1 MSTTSSDAGC
11 GINISAGI
19 GRSGERPAPSGK
31 RRASTSWRDA
41 LCISAECRRGKAPGE
56 PYDGK
61 RHVRFDE
68 GTLETERWARLRH
81 RHMAKAAGQQSSLAL
96 RPPRQRPTLQARN
109 VTERLPKPLHA
120 SVRRALRQA
129 WELDDADKAERLLR
143 NLARRLDQEA
153 PGVAASILEGLD
165 EMLTV
170 NRLGL
175 PVKLRRS
182 LACTNSIENMMGT
195 VRRVCRNVKRW
206 RNAAMALRWT
216 AAGMMEAAKGFRRLK
231 AYKHLPVLRAALA
244 AHQSKYVTQRVEHD
258 ADAA

>member
-96 RPPRQRPTLQARN
+96 RPPRQRPTLQTAN
-109 VTERLPKPLHA
+109 VLNKLPKSQQPKA
-120 SVRRALRQA
+120 KRALQEI
-129 WELDDADKAERLLR
+129 WMAETKK
-143 NLARRLDQEA
+143 D
-153 PGVAASILEGLD
+153 
-165 EMLTV
+165 
-170 NRLGL
+170 
-175 PVKLRRS
+175 
-182 LACTNSIENMMGT
+182 
-195 VRRVCRNVKRW
+195 
-206 RNAAMALRWT
+206 
-216 AAGMMEAAKGFRRLK
+216 
-231 AYKHLPVLRAALA
+231 ALA
-244 AHQSKYVTQRVEHD
+244 AFDAFVETWGVKYDKAVECLIKDRDALLAFYDFPAEHWKHLRTTNVIESSFATVRHRTVRSKGCLSNKTALAMIFKLAE
-258 ADAA
+258 AAEKSWRRLNGHNQ